1 MQVVVTKWFLLSVE
15 ESVWTRLLVICK
27 FLCTLSIG
35 V

>member
-1 MQVVVTKWFLLSVE
+1 MQVVVHEVVFVECE

-27 FLCTLSIG
+27 FLCTFSIC